1 MDMLNKPFDDFYVA
15 LSECR
20 HQDRHLSVVL
30 TINIC
35 TITKE
40 QLAYFQMAPLK
51 QINIHSCINQKD
63 FDMFLHHSVSQKQAV
78 KIKWL
83 LLLLPLNKNR
93 SLKVSNKQ
101 AMYKIHVTY
110 LHQVTIQQFCSMDY
124 QCVYLPLSYIYLI

>member
-63 FDMFLHHSVSQKQAV
+63 FDMFLHHSRQSKASSQNKMAV
-78 KIKWL
+78 VVITT
-83 LLLLPLNKNR
+83 
-93 SLKVSNKQ
+93 Q
-101 AMYKIHVTY
+101 
-110 LHQVTIQQFCSMDY
+110 
-124 QCVYLPLSYIYLI
+124 